1 MTDKTLRKRRI
12 PISKTSQNRIEGWRK
27 QLHLKV
33 PGIKITDSDFV
44 NWAVSTIS
52 ETLSKKQESELKE
65 NFFDEDTPVKT
76 PLVEEVA
83 VSEEEAMKESVEL
96 TPTMSAYTNMLNRIS
111 TSDKNKVR

>member
-1 MTDKTLRKRRI
+1 MVEKLDFDGVDDFQDKLVT
-12 PISKTSQNRIEGWRK
+12 
-27 QLHLKV
+27 
-33 PGIKITDSDFV
+33 
-44 NWAVSTIS
+44 
-52 ETLSKKQESELKE
+52 LKE

-96 TPTMSAYTNMLNRIS
+96 TPTMSAYTNMLNRIN

>member
-1 MTDKTLRKRRI
+1 MVEKLDFDGVDDFQDKLVT
-12 PISKTSQNRIEGWRK
+12 
-27 QLHLKV
+27 
-33 PGIKITDSDFV
+33 
-44 NWAVSTIS
+44 
-52 ETLSKKQESELKE
+52 LKE